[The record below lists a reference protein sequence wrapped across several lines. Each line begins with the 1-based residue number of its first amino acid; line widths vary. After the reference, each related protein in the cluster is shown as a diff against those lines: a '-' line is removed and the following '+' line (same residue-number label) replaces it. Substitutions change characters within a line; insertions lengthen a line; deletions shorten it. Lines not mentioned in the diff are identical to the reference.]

1 MKMPLPNFDENND
14 ITQSNS
20 SILNVNV
27 KINDHNSDEMY
38 RNGTKW
44 YGEQFRYQSN
54 PRFSRSS
61 VYRTSK

>member
-1 MKMPLPNFDENND
+1 MSYIND

-38 RNGTKW
+38 RNETKW

-61 VYRTSK
+61 TSKNEKGFVQKKT